1 MVPPIEVA
9 EKYQSYHLSS
19 ISNVRFT
26 AEILL
31 GRLPALGRNLPS
43 ASEER

>member
-1 MVPPIEVA
+1 MVPRIAVA
-9 EKYQSYHLSS
+9 EKYQRYHVSS

-31 GRLPALGRNLPS
+31 GRLPALGRL
-43 ASEER
+43 